1 MKNKTQVQS
10 EQEKLFL
17 GMKPQELTYPIQA
30 TAGGLVPSFS
40 DDVSPVWTAAFVEAT
55 TDLTVLD
62 AGKT

>member
-1 MKNKTQVQS
+1 
-10 EQEKLFL
+10 
-17 GMKPQELTYPIQA
+17 MKPQELTDPIQA